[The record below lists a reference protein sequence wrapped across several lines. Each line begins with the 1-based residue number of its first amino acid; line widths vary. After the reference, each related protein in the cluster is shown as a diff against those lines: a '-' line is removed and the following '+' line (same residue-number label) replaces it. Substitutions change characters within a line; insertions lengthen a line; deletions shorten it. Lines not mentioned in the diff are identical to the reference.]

1 MNLGKLSIRY
11 AQALYSLAEEK
22 KLQDVIFSE
31 MNQLVSSFF
40 QVRELSQAI
49 SNPLYASQDK
59 LQLLVN
65 AAGVEISDLLKHFF
79 QFVIDKGRE
88 SQILFIAMSY
98 RDIHAKKQGVLYG
111 KITSAVSL
119 DKEVLDSLKKT
130 IAQVSQ
136 SSTVEIE
143 SVVDESLIGGFVMD
157 LNNTRFDASVKTQ
170 LNEIR
175 NALTK

>member
-22 KLQDVIFSE
+22 NLQDVIFSE

-98 RDIHAKKQGVLYG
+98 RDIHAKK
-111 KITSAVSL
+111 
-119 DKEVLDSLKKT
+119 
-130 IAQVSQ
+130 
-136 SSTVEIE
+136 
-143 SVVDESLIGGFVMD
+143 
-157 LNNTRFDASVKTQ
+157 
-170 LNEIR
+170 
-175 NALTK
+175 